1 MVKLRPALLIVLL
14 FMLSLLAAACENV
27 RIGDEAVRTLTPPGF
42 TSRSGVSFY
51 YPSDWA
57 IEEREGLSRVANNL
71 DALRA
76 LEPNPGDFVV
86 EIFPPLPQ
94 STFGG
99 ETSLANILLTMASS
113 HNPDGSLT
121 FGEPGATVIGGK
133 AAARASIT
141 SPTTEGFALAMELSN
156 DHIVLVFATGA
167 IGTLQTNE
175 ETALDIAGSIQYTPP
190 EPVTAPTPTP

>member
-27 RIGDEAVRTLTPPGF
+27 RVGEEAVKTMTPPAF
-42 TSRSGVSFY
+42 TSRGGISFY
-51 YPSDWA
+51 YPPDWA
-57 IEEREGLSRVANNL
+57 LEEREGMARIANNL

-76 LEPNPGDFVV
+76 FEPNPGDFVV
-86 EIFPPLPQ
+86 EISPPLPR

-99 ETSLANILLTMASS
+99 ETSLADILISMASS
-113 HNPDGSLT
+113 RNANGSLT

-141 SPTTEGFALAMELSN
+141 SPTTEGFALAMELPN
-156 DHIVLVFATGA
+156 DIIVLVFATGA

-175 ETALDIAGSIQYTPP
+175 ETALDIAASIQYAQTGQP
-190 EPVTAPTPTP
+190 TAPTPTS